1 MEARIVLFIVEG
13 FSDETSLAPAL
24 EKLSNGKTKFKVMR
38 KDIISDFKSN
48 VNNIEKRLIEDGI
61 KVFINKHHGYLIT
74 DICKVIQITDTD
86 GCFCNDNI
94 IKPDNT
100 VLRTEYHDDKI
111 LQKEKDINLL
121 IKSRIN
127 KRNNINHLLNVKYL
141 TIKGNQIPYELYYMS
156 CNLDHVLHN
165 KRNSTTIEKI
175 ENSESFSCVYDD
187 PIKFIEFF
195 NNEEINVN
203 GDYVSTWN
211 YIKMD
216 NNSLKRH
223 SNFFLLLHTL
233 NE

>member
-1 MEARIVLFIVEG
+1 
-13 FSDETSLAPAL
+13 
-24 EKLSNGKTKFKVMR
+24 
-38 KDIISDFKSN
+38 
-48 VNNIEKRLIEDGI
+48 
-61 KVFINKHHGYLIT
+61 
-74 DICKVIQITDTD
+74 
-86 GCFCNDNI
+86 
-94 IKPDNT
+94 
-100 VLRTEYHDDKI
+100 
-111 LQKEKDINLL
+111 
-121 IKSRIN
+121 
-127 KRNNINHLLNVKYL
+127 
-141 TIKGNQIPYELYYMS
+141 MS